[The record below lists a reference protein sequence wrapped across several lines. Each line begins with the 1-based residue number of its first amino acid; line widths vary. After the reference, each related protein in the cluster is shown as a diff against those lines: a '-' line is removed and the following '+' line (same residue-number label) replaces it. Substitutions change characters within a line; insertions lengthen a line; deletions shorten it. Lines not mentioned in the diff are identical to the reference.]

1 MNFILRYTFTFTLL
15 WLVTSFAQAQ
25 ESKAEKTKK
34 SEIETDSLFVLDSLS
49 PISFKEASAKALKKS
64 GKDEKR
70 DSLSIS
76 GITAKRALIWSLVPG
91 GGQIYNKKYWK
102 LPIVYGLMGAGVYF
116 ISNNSINLRKYNTAL
131 DVRFGGGIDNYNGI
145 LSDDQLIA
153 NRNFYR
159 RNVQLSVFGTVG
171 IYGLSIMDA
180 VVDAHLK
187 PYDINENLSLKI
199 KPKVLTVS
207 NNSVP
212 SLAISLIL

>member
-1 MNFILRYTFTFTLL
+1 MIFALLCLFTISVQAEDFI
-15 WLVTSFAQAQ
+15 
-25 ESKAEKTKK
+25 
-34 SEIETDSLFVLDSLS
+34 LDSLIES
-49 PISFKEASAKALKKS
+49 NIKTDTIFSSDSLKPISFKDASSKVLKKTA
-64 GKDEKR
+64 KDEKR
-70 DSLSIS
+70 DSLSLT
-76 GITAKRALIWSLVPG
+76 GITAKKALYWSLVPG

-102 LPIVYGLMGAGVYF
+102 LPIVYGLLGAGVYF
-116 ISNNSINLRKYNTAL
+116 ISSNSINLKKYNSAM
-131 DVRFGGGIDNYNGI
+131 DIRFGGGVDPYNGL
-145 LSDDQLIA
+145 LSDEQLIA
-153 NRNFYR
+153 NRNYYR

-212 SLAISLIL
+212 SLAISLTL